1 MPPNVKSRRSYDSS
15 RRRAD
20 AEARR
25 QAVLRSAGELFLQHG
40 FAATTVAA
48 VADRADVSPETVYK
62 YFGGKPGLVRAL
74 HDQALLGAGTVPAEQ
89 RSDSL
94 RANADALEVVQ
105 GWARLSTE
113 VAPRA
118 APILLLV
125 RDAALVDTAMG
136 ELLVELDDTRHRRMT
151 DNAEF
156 LYSAGHLRPDL
167 TIQMAADLMW
177 SVSAPEMFEL
187 LVRRRRW
194 SIEQYAD
201 FVYRTIVHGLL
212 ASGTTNE

>member
-1 MPPNVKSRRSYDSS
+1 MPHNVKSPRSYDSS
-15 RRRAD
+15 KRRAD
-20 AEARR
+20 AASRR
-25 QAVLRSAGELFLQHG
+25 QAVLTSAGELFAQHG
-40 FAATTVAA
+40 FAATTIAA

-62 YFGGKPGLVRAL
+62 HFGGKAGLVRAL
-74 HDQALLGAGTVPAEQ
+74 HDQALLGAGPVPAEH

-94 RANADALEVVQ
+94 RTHADPLEVVR

-125 RDAALVDTAMG
+125 RDAALVDTAMA
-136 ELLVELDDTRHRRMT
+136 ELLAELDETRHRRMT
-151 DNAEF
+151 DNAES
-156 LYSAGHLRPDL
+156 LYSAGHLRPGVTL
-167 TIQMAADLMW
+167 QVAADLLW

-187 LVRRRRW
+187 LVRRRGW

-212 ASGTTNE
+212 ATA

>member
-1 MPPNVKSRRSYDSS
+1 MPHHVKSRRRYDSS

-20 AEARR
+20 AAARR
-25 QAVLRSAGELFLQHG
+25 QAVLTSARELFLQHG

-74 HDQALLGAGTVPAEQ
+74 HDQALLGEGPVPAEH

-94 RANADALEVVQ
+94 RANTDALEVVR
-105 GWARLSTE
+105 GWARLTTE

-125 RDAALVDTAMG
+125 RDAATVDTAMRR
-136 ELLVELDDTRHRRMT
+136 LLAELDDTRHRRMT
-151 DNAEF
+151 DNAQF
-156 LYSAGHLRPDL
+156 LHSTGHLRPGV
-167 TIQMAADLMW
+167 TTQMAADLLW
-177 SVSAPEMFEL
+177 SVTAPEMFEL

-201 FVYRTIVHGLL
+201 FVYNTIAHGLL
-212 ASGTTNE
+212 ATA